1 MTLLA
6 MRSDKLEMITLVV
19 AVLVL
24 LMGTVAIVSTKFSF
38 IFAENFLLLLIPAIG
53 VWCLNIV
60 ISWRKNERS
69 SMSDILFIGIVHM
82 AIVRLF
88 ISYMSG

>member
-38 IFAENFLLLLIPAIG
+38 IFA
-53 VWCLNIV
+53 
-60 ISWRKNERS
+60 
-69 SMSDILFIGIVHM
+69 
-82 AIVRLF
+82 
-88 ISYMSG
+88 